1 MGSSNIDYRPG
12 FERSNPRRRRQRG
25 VSLIE
30 LMVSLALSMIVLLGV
45 IDLFIAYQQQY
56 RLQTQLAQM
65 QESGRF
71 VTDVLT
77 RELRKAGYSS
87 WKRDQTFPAT
97 PYFEQG
103 AIVAGSDSTLRVR
116 YYGSDDGAIQ
126 NCLGGRLE
134 SGEDSRARFSLRED
148 GGVDCAVGNSSP
160 QPLDALVAD
169 WALRYFV
176 EGGWHRATGVGDWAS
191 VKGVSI
197 ELLVASQQD
206 GLVDAASTYVFDGET
221 VTATDH
227 RLYRVYTTSVALRNV
242 LSPPLVTSQDEASS

>member
-12 FERSNPRRRRQRG
+12 FERPFPGCRHQRG

-77 RELRKAGYSS
+77 RELRKAGYAG
-87 WKRDQTFPAT
+87 WEKAQTFPAT
-97 PYFEQG
+97 SRFAHG
-103 AIVAGSDSTLRVR
+103 AIVAGDDSTLNVR
-116 YYGSDDGAIQ
+116 YYGSRDVPVQ

-134 SGEDSRARFSLRED
+134 SADITRTTMSLNASQ
-148 GGVDCAVGNSSP
+148 GLNCAVNGASS
-160 QPLDALVAD
+160 QPLDANVEAMT
-169 WALRYFV
+169 LRYFIA
-176 EGGWHRATGVGDWAS
+176 GRWRRAAGVGDWAS

-197 ELLVASQQD
+197 ELLVASRQD
-206 GLVDAASTYVFDGET
+206 GLVDTASSYVVDGET
-221 VTATDH
+221 VTASDH
-227 RLYRVYTTSVALRNV
+227 RLYRVYAMSVALRNV
-242 LSPPLVTSQDEASS
+242 LSPPLVPAQDESSS

>member
-1 MGSSNIDYRPG
+1 MGSGNIECKPG
-12 FERSNPRRRRQRG
+12 FERPTSGRRRQRG

-77 RELRKAGYSS
+77 RELRKAGYAEGEQA
-87 WKRDQTFPAT
+87 QTFPAT
-97 PYFEQG
+97 SRFAQG
-103 AIVAGSDSTLRVR
+103 AIVAGDDSTLRVR
-116 YYGSDDGAIQ
+116 YYGSTDEPLQD
-126 NCLGGRLE
+126 CLGGHIE
-134 SGEDSRARFSLRED
+134 NTDITRATLSLNAAR
-148 GGVDCAVGNSSP
+148 GLDCAVNGASP
-160 QPLDALVAD
+160 QPLDANVEAM
-169 WALRYFV
+169 ALRYFV
-176 EGGWHRATGVGDWAS
+176 GGWRRAARVGDWAS

-197 ELLVASQQD
+197 ELLVASRQE
-206 GLVDAASTYVFDGET
+206 GLVDAASSYVFNGET
-221 VTATDH
+221 VTASDH

-242 LSPPLVTSQDEASS
+242 TSPPLASVRDESSP

>member
-1 MGSSNIDYRPG
+1 MGSSNIDCRPS
-12 FERSNPRRRRQRG
+12 FERSTLGRRRQRG

-87 WKRDQTFPAT
+87 WQRDQTFPAT

-103 AIVAGSDSTLRVR
+103 AIVEGSDSTLRVR
-116 YYGSDDGAIQ
+116 YYGSTDEPLQD
-126 NCLGGRLE
+126 CLGGRLE
-134 SGEDSRARFSLRED
+134 SADIARATLSLNTAQ
-148 GGVDCAVGNSSP
+148 GLDCAVDKNSP

-169 WALRYFV
+169 WELRYFV
-176 EGGWHRATGVGDWAS
+176 EGGWHRAAGVGDWAS

-197 ELLVASQQD
+197 ELLVASRQD

-221 VTATDH
+221 VTAPDH